1 MILDVFVGTLV
12 IIGGLFTLI
21 GSIGLARLPDFYTRL
36 HGPTKATTLGA
47 GALII
52 ASLTHF
58 TAQEGVVNLP
68 EVLVLLFLFLT
79 APVSAHLVARAALV
93 REVESV
99 TEGSSTANGHRRPD
113 HEPGADEPARVEV
126 DPAPVEDEPAPAQS
140 DLDPPGHHPDR

>member
-12 IIGGLFTLI
+12 IIGAVFTLI

-52 ASLTHF
+52 ASITHF
-58 TAQEGVVNLP
+58 TVSQGAVNLP
-68 EVLVLLFLFLT
+68 EVLIVLFLFMT

-93 REVESV
+93 RDVHSV
-99 TEGSSTANGHRRPD
+99 TGGSSTAGGHRRPD
-113 HEPGADEPARVEV
+113 HQPGADEPARV
-126 DPAPVEDEPAPAQS
+126 DLEPS
-140 DLDPPGHHPDR
+140 PPSGTESGPQVPR